1 MKESKRLN
9 MRNNQAGQ
17 IVLEYVLLLVVAV
30 AMAALLTTTLVSRN
44 PESTGMIVL
53 KWHQIIQ
60 TIGADTADDLA
71 TSAPAGPTP

>member
-1 MKESKRLN
+1 MNLN
-9 MRNNQAGQ
+9 QRGQ

-53 KWHQIIQ
+53 KWYQIIQ
-60 TIGADTADDLA
+60 TIGADPADDLA
-71 TSAPAGPTP
+71 PAPPP

>member
-1 MKESKRLN
+1 MKDFKRLN
-9 MRNNQAGQ
+9 MRNQRGQ

-53 KWHQIIQ
+53 KWYQIIQ
-60 TIGADTADDLA
+60 TIGADPADDLA
-71 TSAPAGPTP
+71 PPPPAP